1 MQLKDLKDD
10 KDETGTENEN
20 YIETLEKDM
29 AEMKE
34 THQATI
40 VKLRQEHQKEVWWLS
55 VTCPCKW
62 SQGFYFNQGINFH
75 SPWISC

>member
-40 VKLRQEHQKEVWWLS
+40 VKLRQEHQKEV
-55 VTCPCKW
+55 
-62 SQGFYFNQGINFH
+62 
-75 SPWISC
+75 